1 MRLKF
6 PNNAQRFRVAAYGML
21 KIKYLTSKNCGKNA
35 FDSTDIFWDMNNT
48 LRVAD
53 RNLRAKRVCNMF
65 SNTGLLLM
73 N

>member
-1 MRLKF
+1 MRAKS
-6 PNNAQRFRVAAYGML
+6 PKNPQRFCAAAYGML

-35 FDSTDIFWDMNNT
+35 FYSTDILGGMNRT

-53 RNLRAKRVCNMF
+53 RNLQDNRICNML
-65 SNTGLLLM
+65 SNTRLLLM

>member
-1 MRLKF
+1 MRAKS
-6 PNNAQRFRVAAYGML
+6 PKNPQRFCAAAYGML

-53 RNLRAKRVCNMF
+53 RNLRAKRVCNML
-65 SNTGLLLM
+65 SNTGLLLK

>member
-1 MRLKF
+1 MRAKS
-6 PNNAQRFRVAAYGML
+6 PKNPQRFCAAAYGML

-53 RNLRAKRVCNMF
+53 RNLRANRICNMF
-65 SNTGLLLM
+65 SNTGLLLK